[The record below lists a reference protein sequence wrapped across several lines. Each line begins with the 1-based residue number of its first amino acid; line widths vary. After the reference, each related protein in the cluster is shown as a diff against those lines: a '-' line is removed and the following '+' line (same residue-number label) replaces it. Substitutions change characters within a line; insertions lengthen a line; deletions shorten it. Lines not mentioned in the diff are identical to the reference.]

1 MAALLTWNRLREL
14 ATYRAQHGCAISLYL
29 NLDPSYVPTAKDLA
43 SRVTSILDAAERSD
57 AVRRL
62 ELTAA
67 ERRALHTDIER
78 VAAWFE
84 TSFDRSGAQGVAVFA
99 AGPDNVFEPMP
110 LSDSVPDS
118 VKVGRAFSLAP
129 LVPLVSR
136 ADGAIVAVVG
146 REQGHLYRLEAGR
159 LSELANLHEQQR
171 GRHDQG
177 GWSQANYQRHIDE
190 HAQEHLRDVAEELG
204 NQVRRLRTTDP
215 IGART
220 FW

>member
-1 MAALLTWNRLREL
+1 
-14 ATYRAQHGCAISLYL
+14 
-29 NLDPSYVPTAKDLA
+29 
-43 SRVTSILDAAERSD
+43 
-57 AVRRL
+57 
-62 ELTAA
+62 
-67 ERRALHTDIER
+67 
-78 VAAWFE
+78 
-84 TSFDRSGAQGVAVFA
+84 VFA

-204 NQVRRLRTTDP
+204 NQVRRLRTTDVVVV
-215 IGART
+215 GAEDSRSQFIELLPSEARKAVVGVT
-220 FW
+220 QAEAHAGPTELLEAAAPLLYEARAHRERA